1 MNTRINKI
9 FNIHPCTIRPLH
21 VNWVKVSLGYQK
33 GPSPFVFNGP
43 PHLKH
48 VVLT

>member
-1 MNTRINKI
+1 MNIWINKI
-9 FNIHPCTIRPLH
+9 FNIHPCTTRSPN
-21 VNWVKVSLGYQK
+21 VNWVKVLLGYQK

-48 VVLT
+48 VVVT